1 MSRGRL
7 CSQAREALCTGA
19 GQQKERAVAQERI
32 EAVLGASPGR
42 RMIGVG
48 SLGGLGA
55 IMLYMALAFAPGL
68 GWQAFQVVLGLIA
81 LWCAHRMWR
90 ATAERLELTADGL
103 RSTDGRLL
111 APMDEIVAVD
121 RGVFAFKPSN
131 GFMITLSC
139 KGPFVWEPGLWWRIG
154 RRVGVGG
161 VTPGTPAKYMA
172 EVIQTRIAAREG

>member
-1 MSRGRL
+1 MTQG
-7 CSQAREALCTGA
+7 
-19 GQQKERAVAQERI
+19 RI

-48 SLGGLGA
+48 SLAGLGA
-55 IMLYMALAFAPGL
+55 IMLYMAAALSPGL
-68 GWQAFQVVLGLIA
+68 GWQAFQVALGAVA

-90 ATAERLELTADGL
+90 ATAERLELTAEGL
-103 RSTDGRLL
+103 RSTDGRIL
-111 APMDEIVAVD
+111 APMDEILSVD

-131 GFMITLSC
+131 GFMITLRS

-172 EVIQTRIAAREG
+172 EVIQARIDARKG